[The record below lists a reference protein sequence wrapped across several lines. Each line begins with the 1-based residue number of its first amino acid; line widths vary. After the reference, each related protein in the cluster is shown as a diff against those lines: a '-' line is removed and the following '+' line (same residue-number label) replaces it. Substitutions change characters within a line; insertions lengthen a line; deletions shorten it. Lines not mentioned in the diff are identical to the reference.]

1 MSDPYLDPTSGI
13 LRNKFGLRE
22 QKALDA
28 KEADVVF
35 VRSNLLQS
43 NPIEGNY
50 DCEHLKGIH
59 RYLFQD
65 VYDWAGQFRRVAHS
79 IAFFAIEWGR
89 QAACN
94 IPFSR
99 FARSQTPSYLSNPPA
114 QVPGAPDS
122 GPFFGR

>member
-65 VYDWAGQFRRVAHS
+65 VYDWAGQFRTIPLAKLNEIGGTRITRFTPPERTQGELKTLFEQLSTDEYLKGVA
-79 IAFFAIEWGR
+79 G
-89 QAACN
+89 
-94 IPFSR
+94 
-99 FARSQTPSYLSNPPA
+99 
-114 QVPGAPDS
+114 
-122 GPFFGR
+122 